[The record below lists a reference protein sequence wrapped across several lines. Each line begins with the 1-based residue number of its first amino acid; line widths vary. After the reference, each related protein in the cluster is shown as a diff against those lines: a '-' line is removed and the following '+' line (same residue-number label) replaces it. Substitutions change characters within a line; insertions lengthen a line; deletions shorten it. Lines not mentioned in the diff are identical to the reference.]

1 MKKFYKFLSLALLV
15 TILIPSNNPKAYID
29 SNSIEPKYI
38 IYIDVNSF
46 TLSLINN
53 KTKLTEKIY
62 PVAIGKPN
70 TPSPIGTWQ
79 ITSKALMKDAFG
91 GYWLGLNVPWDTF
104 GIHGTNRPDSI
115 GTMASG
121 GCIRMYNH
129 NVKELFNLVDYGT
142 SVVISGGPNW
152 RFSNYNRIIKPNNRG
167 TDVYLVQMKLKALGY
182 FPYPITGIYES
193 TLEKA
198 VLSYKEEHGFPVTNE
213 IDSKFLDSIGLW
225 KFE

>member
-1 MKKFYKFLSLALLV
+1 MKKKFNFL
-15 TILIPSNNPKAYID
+15 ILTLILFIFLPSNFINA
-29 SNSIEPKYI
+29 NSLENNTEPKYI

-46 TLSLINN
+46 TLNLIDKQTKKIV
-53 KTKLTEKIY
+53 KTY
-62 PVAIGKPN
+62 PVAVGKPK

-79 ITSKALMKDAFG
+79 ITSKALMKDAYG
-91 GYWLGLNVPWDTF
+91 GYWMGLNAPWDTF

-129 NVKELFNLVDYGT
+129 NVKELFNLVEYGT

-152 RFSNYNRIIKPNNRG
+152 RFSQYNRVIKPNDKG
-167 TDVYLVQMKLKALGY
+167 TDVYLVQVKLKALGY
-182 FPYPITGIYES
+182 FPYDINGIYELS
-193 TLEKA
+193 LENA
-198 VLSYKEEHGFPVTNE
+198 VLQYRSEHHLSETKE
-213 IDSKFLDSIGLW
+213 IDGEFLDSIGLW